1 VIQTLKKGGINL
13 APVESAGLDKKTIVD
28 ALWIDLMGASDE
40 EHEFVEKALDIRIPS
55 KEEMLEIEE
64 SSRLFKDRGALFM
77 SCWLLCYDS
86 PIPKNASVT
95 FIATKTHFLSIRHT
109 DHHAFRI
116 FTPSVKRKHPRHMND
131 SGDVFA
137 EIMDAISGH
146 IAYTLRLVEEDLNDL
161 SVQIFSEQKGQLAKA
176 KQLGLKKVV
185 KRLGKRNSLVSNLR
199 ESSVSLSTITPFF
212 ATNAEAWLA
221 PDMHSRLTT
230 LKRDIKSL
238 DEYNVQ
244 LSSEIAFLLDST
256 VGLINFEQ
264 NQMMKWLG
272 AAALVVAFV

>member
-1 VIQTLKKGGINL
+1 
-13 APVESAGLDKKTIVD
+13 
-28 ALWIDLMGASDE
+28 
-40 EHEFVEKALDIRIPS
+40 
-55 KEEMLEIEE
+55 
-64 SSRLFKDRGALFM
+64 
-77 SCWLLCYDS
+77 
-86 PIPKNASVT
+86 
-95 FIATKTHFLSIRHT
+95 
-109 DHHAFRI
+109 
-116 FTPSVKRKHPRHMND
+116 
-131 SGDVFA
+131 
-137 EIMDAISGH
+137 
-146 IAYTLRLVEEDLNDL
+146 
-161 SVQIFSEQKGQLAKA
+161 
-176 KQLGLKKVV
+176 
-185 KRLGKRNSLVSNLR
+185 VSNLR
-199 ESSVSLSTITPFF
+199 ESSVSLSTIAPFF

>member
-1 VIQTLKKGGINL
+1 MEG
-13 APVESAGLDKKTIVD
+13 SALDKDTVVE
-28 ALWIDLMGASDE
+28 ALWIDLKEPSDE
-40 EHEFVEKALDIRIPS
+40 EQRFVEKALDISIPS
-55 KEEMLEIEE
+55 KEEMHEIEE
-64 SSRLFKDRGALFM
+64 SSRLFKVRGALFM

-86 PIPKNASVT
+86 AIPRNASVT
-95 FIATKTHFLSIRHT
+95 FIVTKTHFLSIRHT

-116 FTPSVKRKHPRHMND
+116 FTPDLKRKHPRHMHD
-131 SGDVFA
+131 TGEVFA
-137 EIMDAISGH
+137 ELMDAISGH
-146 IAYTLRLVEEDLNDL
+146 IAYTLRLVEEDLNSL
-161 SVQIFSEQKGQLAKA
+161 SVEIFSEQKGQLAKA
-176 KQLGLKKVV
+176 KPIGLKKVV
-185 KRLGKRNSLVSNLR
+185 KRLGKRNSLISNLR

-212 ATNAEAWLA
+212 SNNAADWITTDIA
-221 PDMHSRLTT
+221 SRLTT

-272 AAALVVAFV
+272 AAALLVTFV